1 MARSGETDGFKHR
14 NEPKIGIRQVEM
26 GADTTKKMEQEMYD
40 MNHEYHIK
48 GSPRVLS
55 KVVQEINQFRSEYC
69 EDPDRDRICN
79 PVRKNNDGTLSW
91 SGCEN
96 SLMWDLDDSF
106 VGLTRSNATKILAC
120 HGETNDDCILGYVYL
135 MEKGDRRQSGFWD
148 ADVGFQAGMA
158 AIELE
163 KSANVDAAMVLLK
176 NLERA
181 CERPGRLS
189 AVLAEMLPVALDRSP
204 ALASDDSIW
213 TRIMRL
219 QGQIAASD
227 IKSETASGDRDM
239 DSQLAKGLFAKLEA
253 KKLKEVLTPPTGQA
267 CLPKAV
273 RL

>member
-1 MARSGETDGFKHR
+1 
-14 NEPKIGIRQVEM
+14 
-26 GADTTKKMEQEMYD
+26 MYD

-48 GSPRVLS
+48 DSPRVLS

-69 EDPDRDRICN
+69 EDPDQDRTCN
-79 PVRKNNDGTLSW
+79 PVRKNNDGTVSW

-96 SLMWDLDDSF
+96 SLMWDLDDSL
-106 VGLTRSNATKILAC
+106 VGLTRRNATKIWAY
-120 HGETNDDCILGYVYL
+120 HGETSDDYIRGYVYF
-135 MEKGDRRQSGFWD
+135 MEKGGRREAGFWD

-189 AVLAEMLPVALDRSP
+189 GVLAEMMLEALHRHP
-204 ALASDDSIW
+204 NLVTHDSIW
-213 TRIMRL
+213 SRITNLRS
-219 QGQIAASD
+219 QIAASSVD
-227 IKSETASGDRDM
+227 SETASGDYEM
-239 DSQLAKGLFAKLEA
+239 DPQRINRLFAKIESCQLA
-253 KKLKEVLTPPTGQA
+253 DCLTAPTGEA
-267 CLPKAV
+267 CPPKAV

>member
-1 MARSGETDGFKHR
+1 
-14 NEPKIGIRQVEM
+14 
-26 GADTTKKMEQEMYD
+26 MYD

-69 EDPDRDRICN
+69 EDPDRDRTCN

-96 SLMWDLDDSF
+96 SLMWDLDDSL
-106 VGLTRSNATKILAC
+106 VGLTSRNATKIWAY
-120 HGETNDDCILGYVYL
+120 HGETNDDCILGYVYF
-135 MEKGDRRQSGFWD
+135 MEKGGRRQAGFWD
-148 ADVGFQAGMA
+148 ADVGFQASMA

-163 KSANVDAAMVLLK
+163 KSANVDAAKVLLK
-176 NLERA
+176 NLDRA

-189 AVLAEMLPVALDRSP
+189 AVLAEMLLVALDRHP

-219 QGQIAASD
+219 QSQIAASD

-239 DSQLAKGLFAKLEA
+239 DPQRVHGLFAKLEA
-253 KKLKEVLTPPTGQA
+253 AQLADCLTAPTGEA
-267 CLPKAV
+267 CPPKAL